1 MKALTG
7 VEIDFAVAQ
16 LEAGADAIWL
26 GDANASSHLISV
38 DMYKQFALEPAF
50 HLHTMPTEAPQL
62 DFTSFQGATEGKNRI
77 QHFFI

>member
-1 MKALTG
+1 LFSLVTG
-7 VEIDFAVAQ
+7 YLLFPLKVRGFPLPLSFIQ
-16 LEAGADAIWL
+16 KP
-26 GDANASSHLISV
+26 
-38 DMYKQFALEPAF
+38 KQFALEPAF